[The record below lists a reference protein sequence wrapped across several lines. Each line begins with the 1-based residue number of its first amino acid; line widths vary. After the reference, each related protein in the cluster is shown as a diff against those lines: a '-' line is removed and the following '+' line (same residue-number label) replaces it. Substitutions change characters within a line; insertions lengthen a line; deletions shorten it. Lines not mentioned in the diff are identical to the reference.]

1 MSNFIVDII
10 IYWHFVSK
18 SVIYRNN
25 NGRPC
30 ATERVNES
38 GVWSPGADSSPEPI
52 STTFS
57 SGTDKLATARRL
69 QSALP
74 IVVSSRRVAQTTA
87 DWLLRRRTAHR
98 TEMRHF
104 SLSIVTVGQ
113 HFGGLAKLTGLV
125 ESHFAYRPSLDCSC
139 SFSCITIIKP
149 IYDTR
154 GHISNCCMC
163 H

>member
-104 SLSIVTVGQ
+104 SLSSHCRAAFRWLSETHG
-113 HFGGLAKLTGLV
+113 FSG
-125 ESHFAYRPSLDCSC
+125 ESFCLQTEFRLLLQLQLHHDY
-139 SFSCITIIKP
+139 
-149 IYDTR
+149 
-154 GHISNCCMC
+154 
-163 H
+163 